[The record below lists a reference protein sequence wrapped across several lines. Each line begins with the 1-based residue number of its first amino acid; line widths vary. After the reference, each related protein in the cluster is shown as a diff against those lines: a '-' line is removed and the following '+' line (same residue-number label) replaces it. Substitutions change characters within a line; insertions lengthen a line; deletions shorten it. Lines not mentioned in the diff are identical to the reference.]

1 MTEVFVTINIIL
13 AFVWGFLMGLNWNTK
28 KQAQE
33 AMDNFIRTQKLRDE
47 NTILKKQV
55 EQLQKSLNENGII

>member
-1 MTEVFVTINIIL
+1 
-13 AFVWGFLMGLNWNTK
+13 MGLNWNTK